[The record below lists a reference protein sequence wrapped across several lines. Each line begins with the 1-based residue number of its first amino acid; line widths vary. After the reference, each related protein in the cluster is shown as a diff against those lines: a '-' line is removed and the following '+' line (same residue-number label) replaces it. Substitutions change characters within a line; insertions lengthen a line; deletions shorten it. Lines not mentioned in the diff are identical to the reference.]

1 MAEYAKPLPVADAES
16 FPFWEGCKEGRLL
29 AQRCRQCGLWRWPPS
44 GVCPSCYSW
53 EADWQPL
60 TGRGVVHTF
69 VVAHRAFHPGFTAD
83 VPYVIAHV
91 TLDGT
96 EDHVT
101 MISNLVGCPWE
112 EVKVGMPVEVFF
124 EKATEELTLPKFRP
138 A

>member
-16 FPFWEGCKEGRLL
+16 RPFWEGCREGRLL
-29 AQRCRQCGLWRWPPS
+29 AQRCRQCGRWRWPPS
-44 GVCPSCYSW
+44 GVCPDCYSW

-60 TGRGVVHTF
+60 GGRGSVHTF
-69 VVAHRAFHPGFTAD
+69 VVAHRTFHPGFRED

-91 TLDGT
+91 TMDGT
-96 EDHVT
+96 EDRVT
-101 MISNLVGCPWE
+101 IVSNLVGCPWE

-138 A
+138 L